1 MATSPARQPESRG
14 VAGARDAFPG
24 APGYLDTATYGLPPT
39 GTVEALCDGMARWQH
54 GTVRGPDHD
63 AAVARSRELFA
74 ALVGADPADVAV
86 ANQVSVLVGLVA
98 AAVRDGARVLAPE
111 QEFTSVV
118 FPFLAHADRGVT
130 VRTAP
135 LAELADAVDADT
147 DIVAF
152 SAVQS
157 LDGRVADI
165 DAVAEAA
172 ARHGAVT
179 LLDVTQAVGWLPV
192 DAARV
197 DYLVASAYKWLLAPR
212 GSAFLVAAPRR
223 REELRPLHAGW
234 YAGDNPWTAIYGEPL
249 RLASSARRFDV
260 SPAWLVWE
268 GTAPALETIAGLGVE
283 RIHAH
288 NVALANALRARL
300 GLAPSNSAMVCV
312 PASGADRLDRAGLTA
327 SVRESSVR
335 LAFHLYNDLDDVA
348 AAAAALQG

>member
-1 MATSPARQPESRG
+1 MTTSPAHQPEAGG

-39 GTVEALCDGMARWQH
+39 GTVEALCDGVARWQH
-54 GTVRGPDHD
+54 GTAHGPDYD

-86 ANQVSVLVGLVA
+86 ANQVSVLVGVIA

-130 VRTAP
+130 VRTVP

-147 DIVAF
+147 DVVAF

-197 DYLVASAYKWLLAPR
+197 DYLVAGAYKWLLAPR
-212 GSAFLVAAPRR
+212 GSAFLVAAPPR

-249 RLASSARRFDV
+249 RLAGSARRFDV

-268 GTAPALETIAGLGVE
+268 GTAPALETIAGFGVE

-300 GLAPSNSAMVCV
+300 GLGPSNSAMVCV
-312 PASGADRLDRAGLTA
+312 PASGADRLDRAGLVA

-335 LAFHLYNDLDDVA
+335 LAFHLYNDLDDVE
-348 AAAAALQG
+348 AAAAALRG